1 MNDLCHYIFQ
11 WRNTKYEDKMSEITE
26 LSKFRIPI
34 GNQEVELQQIEHA
47 AGGINFLRIRI
58 REAKRFTIFDIDS
71 VTAKTWGE
79 AMIKWSEA
87 QPTAVESND

>member
-1 MNDLCHYIFQ
+1 
-11 WRNTKYEDKMSEITE
+11 MSKITE

-34 GNQEVELQQIEHA
+34 GNQEVELQQIEHE
-47 AGGINFLRIRI
+47 AGGMSFLRIRI

-79 AMIKWSEA
+79 AMVKWSEA
-87 QPTAVESND
+87 QSTAAKPNE